1 MRFLKICFPA
11 LACVF
16 LFCIAARAADDFSK
30 WEKEIA
36 AFEAADK
43 TSPPP
48 KDAILFIGSSSIR
61 FWTTLAQDFPNQ
73 KVINRGFGGSQIADS
88 THFADRIVW
97 PYEPRQIVM
106 LCGGNDLN
114 AGKTPP
120 QVADD
125 FKAFVAR
132 VREKLPDVAI
142 AYISI
147 QPAPVRWAQRE
158 KIVGAN
164 RLIEAFTKTGSN
176 LVFIDVFSKE
186 LTSDGQ
192 PNETLFR
199 EDRLHL
205 NAKGYELLKSIVA
218 PHLGEK

>member
-1 MRFLKICFPA
+1 MRFLKTCFPA
-11 LACVF
+11 LVCFVLAG
-16 LFCIAARAADDFSK
+16 LSARAADDFSK

-48 KDAILFIGSSSIR
+48 RDAILFIGSSSIR
-61 FWTTLAQDFPNQ
+61 FWTTLAEDFPNH

-114 AGKTPP
+114 AGKTPQ

-132 VREKLPDVAI
+132 VREKLPDVPI
-142 AYISI
+142 TYISI
-147 QPAPVRWAQRE
+147 PAAPVRWAQRE
-158 KIVGAN
+158 KIVEAN
-164 RLIEAFTKTGSN
+164 RLIEACAKSGSK
-176 LVFIDVFSKE
+176 LTFIDVFSKQ
-186 LTSDGQ
+186 LTPDGQ
-192 PNETLFR
+192 PDETLFR

-205 NAKGYELLKSIVA
+205 NAKGYLLLKSAVA
-218 PHLGEK
+218 PLLGKK